1 MEVHAHSHTPGKK
14 WTHYFWEFLM
24 LFLAV
29 FCGFLAEYQLEHKIE
44 KNRAK
49 QFMAS
54 MIEDLKADNSAI
66 SILNE
71 QRSGRLRMYD
81 SLSNFI
87 IEKKYLDNGA
97 AFYYWG
103 RNISRRAFFFSADG
117 TMQQLKN
124 SGGLRLINNQS
135 ISDKIIAYDVL
146 YRNIMLQ
153 QELEEGHLNEY
164 RGLAARIFDA
174 AVINKMTKGLTNE
187 RLLDKLQLKDS
198 TTNLLSLF
206 FERPTDNPQLKDSS
220 PIALNEL
227 ANKLNYWAA
236 GSLRLLQLLEQLKK
250 MAIELIEL
258 IKKEYHLSERTPS
271 EE

>member
-1 MEVHAHSHTPGKK
+1 MEVHAHTHTPRKK

-44 KNRAK
+44 KNKEK
-49 QFMAS
+49 QFMIS
-54 MIEDLKADNSAI
+54 MIEDLKADTSAI

-71 QRSGRLRMYD
+71 QRSGRLGMYD
-81 SLSNFI
+81 SLSSAI
-87 IEKKYLDNGA
+87 IEKKYSEKGA
-97 AFYYWG
+97 SFYYWG

-124 SGGLRLINNQS
+124 SGGLRLISNQF

-153 QELEEGHLNEY
+153 QELEEVHLNEY

-174 AVINKMTKGLTNE
+174 AVFNRMTKGLVTGKTGG
-187 RLLDKLQLKDS
+187 DPQLKDS
-198 TTNLLSLF
+198 AITLLSMF
-206 FERPTDNPQLKDSS
+206 FERPGDNPQLKDSS

-250 MAIELIEL
+250 MAVELIDL
-258 IKKEYHLSERTPS
+258 IKKECHLK
-271 EE
+271 

>member
-1 MEVHAHSHTPGKK
+1 MEVHAHSHTERKK

-44 KNRAK
+44 KNRER

-54 MIEDLKADNSAI
+54 MIEDLKADTSAI
-66 SILNE
+66 SILNK
-71 QRSGRLRMYD
+71 QRYGRLKMYD

-87 IEKKYLDNGA
+87 IEKKYSENGG

-124 SGGLRLINNQS
+124 SGGLRLISDQT

-153 QELEEGHLNEY
+153 QDLEEVQLNEY

-174 AVINKMTKGLTNE
+174 AVFSKMTRGLTNE
-187 RLLDKLQLKDS
+187 RPGENRQLKDS
-198 TTNLLSLF
+198 TILLSGF

-227 ANKLNYWAA
+227 ANRLNYWAA
-236 GSLRLLQLLEQLKK
+236 GSQRLLQLLEQLKK
-250 MAIELIEL
+250 MAFELIDL
-258 IKKEYHLSERTPS
+258 IKKEYHLK
-271 EE
+271 

>member
-1 MEVHAHSHTPGKK
+1 
-14 WTHYFWEFLM
+14 M

-44 KNRAK
+44 KNREK
-49 QFMAS
+49 QFMVS
-54 MIEDLKADNSAI
+54 MIEDLKADTSAI

-71 QRSGRLRMYD
+71 QRSGRLGMYD
-81 SLSNFI
+81 SLSKAI
-87 IEKKYLDNGA
+87 IKKEYAERGSD
-97 AFYYWG
+97 FYFWG

-124 SGGLRLINNQS
+124 SGGLRLISNLT

-153 QELEEGHLNEY
+153 QELEEVHLNEY

-174 AVINKMTKGLTNE
+174 AVFNKMTKGLVSGKAGDNS
-187 RLLDKLQLKDS
+187 QLKDS
-198 TTNLLSLF
+198 TITLLSIF
-206 FERPTDNPQLKDSS
+206 FERPADNPQLKDSS

-250 MAIELIEL
+250 MAFELIDS
-258 IKKEYHLSERTPS
+258 IKNEYHLK
-271 EE
+271 

>member
-1 MEVHAHSHTPGKK
+1 MEVHHHAHTARIK
-14 WTHYFWEFLM
+14 WSHYFWEFLM

-44 KNRAK
+44 KNREK
-49 QFMAS
+49 QFMVS
-54 MIEDLKADNSAI
+54 MIEDLKADTSAI

-71 QRSGRLRMYD
+71 QRSGRLGMYD
-81 SLSNFI
+81 SLSNAI
-87 IEKKYLDNGA
+87 IEKKYAGNGSD
-97 AFYYWG
+97 FYYWG

-124 SGGLRLINNQS
+124 SGGLRLISNQT

-153 QELEEGHLNEY
+153 QELEEVHLNEY

-174 AVINKMTKGLTNE
+174 AVFNKMTKGLVSRKAGDNS
-187 RLLDKLQLKDS
+187 QLKDS
-198 TTNLLSLF
+198 TITLLSIF
-206 FERPTDNPQLKDSS
+206 FERPADNPQLRDNS

-250 MAIELIEL
+250 MAFELIDL
-258 IKKEYHLSERTPS
+258 ITKEYHLK
-271 EE
+271 

>member
-1 MEVHAHSHTPGKK
+1 MEVHAHTHTERKK

-44 KNRAK
+44 KKREK
-49 QFMAS
+49 QFMVS
-54 MIEDLKADNSAI
+54 MIEDLKADTSAI

-71 QRSGRLRMYD
+71 QRSGRLGMYD
-81 SLSNFI
+81 SLSNAI
-87 IEKKYLDNGA
+87 IEKKYSENGND
-97 AFYYWG
+97 FYYWG
-103 RNISRRAFFFSADG
+103 RNISRRAFFFSSDG

-124 SGGLRLINNQS
+124 SGGLRLISDQL

-153 QELEEGHLNEY
+153 QNLEEVHLNEY
-164 RGLAARIFDA
+164 RGLAAKIFDA
-174 AVINKMTKGLTNE
+174 AVFNKMTKELTTKSSRDNP
-187 RLLDKLQLKDS
+187 
-198 TTNLLSLF
+198 LLSMF
-206 FERPTDNPQLKDSS
+206 FERPTDNPQLKDNS

-250 MAIELIEL
+250 MAFELIDL
-258 IKKEYHLSERTPS
+258 IKKEYHLK
-271 EE
+271 

>member
-1 MEVHAHSHTPGKK
+1 MEVHAHTHTSRKK

-44 KNRAK
+44 KNKEK
-49 QFMAS
+49 QFMVS
-54 MIEDLKADNSAI
+54 MIEDLKADTSAI
-66 SILNE
+66 SILNA
-71 QRSGRLRMYD
+71 QRSGRLGMYD
-81 SLSNFI
+81 SLSSFI
-87 IEKKYLDNGA
+87 IEKKYLENGGD
-97 AFYYWG
+97 FYYWG

-124 SGGLRLINNQS
+124 SGGLRLISDQL

-153 QELEEGHLNEY
+153 QELEEVHLNEY
-164 RGLAARIFDA
+164 RGLAAKIFDA
-174 AVINKMTKGLTNE
+174 AVFNKMTRELVNGKTGG
-187 RLLDKLQLKDS
+187 DP
-198 TTNLLSLF
+198 LLSMF
-206 FERPTDNPQLKDSS
+206 FERPADNPQLKDNS

-236 GSLRLLQLLEQLKK
+236 GSMRLLQLLEQLKK
-250 MAIELIEL
+250 MAFELIDL
-258 IKKEYHLSERTPS
+258 IKKEYHLK
-271 EE
+271 